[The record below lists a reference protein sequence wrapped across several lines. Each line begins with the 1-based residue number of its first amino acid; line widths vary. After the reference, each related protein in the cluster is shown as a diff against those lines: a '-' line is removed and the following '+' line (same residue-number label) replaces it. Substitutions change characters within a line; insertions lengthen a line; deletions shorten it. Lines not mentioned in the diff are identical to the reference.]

1 MKDEITEIMLA
12 DSIFTEGDKNTYYIS
27 FENKEFKN
35 ILMSLNDKMMIART
49 YEITDQELDHIKKII
64 IDNNMI
70 KWANYEEDIEEESNI
85 NSNLYI
91 YTTNN
96 NYIISQI
103 KKISKKEAKVFNDL
117 EKYIKS
123 IVKEEKFLYEEKNS
137 KEKLNIQE

>member
-1 MKDEITEIMLA
+1 MKDEITEIILA

-35 ILMSLNDKMMIART
+35 ILMSLKDKMMIART
-49 YEITDQELDHIKKII
+49 YEITDQELDHIKKNI

-91 YTTNN
+91 YAKNN

-103 KKISKKEAKVFNDL
+103 KKISKKEAKVFNNL

-123 IVKEEKFLYEEKNS
+123 IVKEEKLLYEEKNS
-137 KEKLNIQE
+137 KEQLNIQE